1 MVFNPLQ
8 LDEYLVQPTNL
19 SQTALFLFLL
29 ITKNLMLSLIY
40 LNTNTLNQITFT
52 TNLKT
57 TN

>member
-1 MVFNPLQ
+1 
-8 LDEYLVQPTNL
+8 VQPTNL